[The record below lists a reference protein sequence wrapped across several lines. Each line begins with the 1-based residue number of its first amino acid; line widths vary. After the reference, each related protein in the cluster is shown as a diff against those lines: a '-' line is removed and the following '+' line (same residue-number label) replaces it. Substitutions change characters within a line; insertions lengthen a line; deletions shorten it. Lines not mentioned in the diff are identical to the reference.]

1 MKIGE
6 VANYGEFDIKGVR
19 LIKKDGSTIDIKD
32 NDAVSIVCLISTNS
46 KIIYQLFFSS
56 NKFYDNKDLL
66 LEEEIII
73 TTKDESVVISKENL
87 YYKYLEKNDKNNRY
101 CVTLTLK

>member
-6 VANYGEFDIKGVR
+6 VAKYGEFDIKGVR
-19 LIKKDGSTIDIKD
+19 LINKDGSTIDIKD

-56 NKFYDNKDLL
+56 DKFYDNKDLL
-66 LEEEIII
+66 LEEEITI

-87 YYKYLEKNDKNNRY
+87 YYNDLEKNDKNNRY